1 MLPDPELVRDD
12 DNDDDDMMMTLTRW
26 GMTFE
31 SLVLLTMAEEHLAN
45 SRHDSGDNW
54 KPIKVHVIKAIVC
67 PLSLV
72 YPFITSS
79 IQR

>member
-1 MLPDPELVRDD
+1 MLPDPDLVRDD

-54 KPIKVHVIKAIVC
+54 KPIKVHIIYYLCIIFKI
-67 PLSLV
+67 PEKEEQTL
-72 YPFITSS
+72 
-79 IQR
+79 

>member
-1 MLPDPELVRDD
+1 
-12 DNDDDDMMMTLTRW
+12 MMMTLTRW

-54 KPIKVHVIKAIVC
+54 KPIKVHIIYCYKSNC
-67 PLSLV
+67 LSLV
-72 YPFITSS
+72 CVFITSS
-79 IQR
+79 IHNDK